1 MSLMIL
7 NVFWFHILIPVL
19 SSSTTPF
26 WGSSRSRGGASS
38 SCRPIICGSR
48 PVLGGASRHEGRW
61 SWSYGHSFRS
71 PVSDLLGGWRR
82 LHRYVRWGPL
92 VLALIFDRCF
102 LNGSLFLLLRL
113 NRERERE
120 CDINFSTQI
129 SQQWKNWTKNI
140 NCCVSTNTNVK
151 IKVGW

>member
-120 CDINFSTQI
+120 RVTSTFLPKFLSSERIGQ
-129 SQQWKNWTKNI
+129 
-140 NCCVSTNTNVK
+140 K
-151 IKVGW
+151 I